1 MFFET
6 SRKFRL
12 TFVSVLVSG
21 HTFFIGSGLCHS
33 PSGVKRDGRGN
44 HTQAKEK
51 SPDPFDVVDV
61 GFDAGLERFE
71 QYEERDA
78 GSDVSETHGSKNR
91 QGQNR
96 SGTKGR
102 AFGGERG

>member
-1 MFFET
+1 MGGT
-6 SRKFRL
+6 Y
-12 TFVSVLVSG
+12 TF
-21 HTFFIGSGLCHS
+21 IRSGLCHS
-33 PSGVKRDGRGN
+33 PSGVKRDGGGN

-78 GSDVSETHGSKNR
+78 GGYVSETHGSKNR
-91 QGQNR
+91 
-96 SGTKGR
+96 
-102 AFGGERG
+102 